1 MKKLG
6 SFSLLLIT
14 KQPSNEKSSDIN
26 CDHLYRE
33 DNKEQE
39 KGEEEEQ
46 EKEISVQCLE

>member
-6 SFSLLLIT
+6 LSVCYS

-26 CDHLYRE
+26 YDQLYRE
-33 DNKEQE
+33 DSKGQE

-46 EKEISVQCLE
+46 